1 MHQAFSDNDVG
12 RKYTTVGP
20 STHCTIRTYL
30 CLTQKCKQNL
40 RNKLRTFHKKH
51 NYCWVDYYNSDLI
64 ICNLKKTSI
73 TGTQSGFFLLLIP
86 DYFHPRHWN
95 KRKRA
100 SVLVSINLIEICNIS
115 KVIESKGSLEI
126 LLLLL
131 LLLQGGRTLRR
142 RVRRRHS
149 SEMTLNVM
157 MIRCDVLQWRQR
169 RHLLQRSL
177 LHLEMLT
184 ETAVRI
190 VRSNCW
196 TANWYVYFQLIY
208 FKIQIRSMLSG
219 QLKFL
224 LGKFSRT

>member
-40 RNKLRTFHKKH
+40 RNKLRTFHKKTQLLLSWLLQLRFNH
-51 NYCWVDYYNSDLI
+51 LQP
-64 ICNLKKTSI
+64 KKTII
-73 TGTQSGFFLLLIP
+73 TGTQSVFFLLLIP
-86 DYFHPRHWN
+86 DYFPPRHWN
-95 KRKRA
+95 KRA

-131 LLLQGGRTLRR
+131 LLLQGGRALRR
-142 RVRRRHS
+142 RVWRRHS

-177 LHLEMLT
+177 LHLKMIK

-196 TANWYVYFQLIY
+196 NANWYVYFQLIY